1 MTMTRDKIREVFMQ
15 HGFTIKE
22 GQTDLK
28 PYVYEAAES
37 LLALAER
44 ALEPQGQA
52 LPVAWQVWWGLMEK
66 KPVWPPFATED
77 EAKQQAAQIKSNTE
91 IRPLYASQLAL
102 PAGPVPSEL
111 IALLREI
118 RPNYGDVGTRDVDV
132 ARQQKQIDRA
142 IEMLAPS
149 PAVAQPVAEGCK
161 PQSEGCKGC
170 GQGCKQPVADEREAF
185 DWQPEQLPEGWKR
198 GDRLRIMNKG
208 FHDGPQSAL
217 IHVPVVYV
225 FDRPHRHANDAVAA
239 VAYHK
244 DDMPKVKAWLEWYR
258 GDTPLNDIVD

>member
-1 MTMTRDKIREVFMQ
+1 
-15 HGFTIKE
+15 KE

-149 PAVAQPVAEGCK
+149 PAVAQPVA
-161 PQSEGCKGC
+161 
-170 GQGCKQPVADEREAF
+170 DERDAF

>member
-132 ARQQKQIDRA
+132 ARQQKQIDR
-142 IEMLAPS
+142 
-149 PAVAQPVAEGCK
+149 
-161 PQSEGCKGC
+161 
-170 GQGCKQPVADEREAF
+170 
-185 DWQPEQLPEGWKR
+185 
-198 GDRLRIMNKG
+198 
-208 FHDGPQSAL
+208 
-217 IHVPVVYV
+217 
-225 FDRPHRHANDAVAA
+225 
-239 VAYHK
+239 
-244 DDMPKVKAWLEWYR
+244 
-258 GDTPLNDIVD
+258 